1 MKIMFCLSWR
11 SHQNPARQE
20 TQTTNAN
27 RGDVLHQATH
37 CTSNP
42 PSNVQPTH
50 PPKTVL
56 HIDSLGKPSGAY
68 TTHSFEQ
75 MRISRFPERLRV
87 RKLQKKQQ
95 KLPNETENNMSE
107 NLQLPNCNN
116 NITEH
121 VRKSRLLQITLNE
134 RMENSQSA
142 FVSEGGGVLRNP
154 SSRVLQ
160 PHQD

>member
-1 MKIMFCLSWR
+1 MSSRRNGSDDCQLFVNSSQKFEKVPVKIMFCLSWR

-27 RGDVLHQATH
+27 RGDVLHPATY

-75 MRISRFPERLRV
+75 MRISRFPERLRA
-87 RKLQKKQQ
+87 RKLQR
-95 KLPNETENNMSE
+95 NN
-107 NLQLPNCNN
+107 
-116 NITEH
+116 
-121 VRKSRLLQITLNE
+121 
-134 RMENSQSA
+134 
-142 FVSEGGGVLRNP
+142 RNP
-154 SSRVLQ
+154 QTKLKTTCLKICNCQTVTTTSLNM
-160 PHQD
+160 